1 MFCVFIQK
9 FRFSGFIN
17 IILKCRFLLLSIKKR
32 LIKTDSL
39 MKTSS
44 RLLFSFLGSSQIY
57 ISFEERRLLLILY
70 DLSNEN
76 LNVKQSKEDVP
87 GGLSPLITVL
97 KSLLQATV
105 EFVSIFQRPERKRFP
120 QKVVKNPILP
130 PQITQN
136 RNLLSLSNSLHFH

>member
-1 MFCVFIQK
+1 
-9 FRFSGFIN
+9 
-17 IILKCRFLLLSIKKR
+17 
-32 LIKTDSL
+32 

-44 RLLFSFLGSSQIY
+44 RLLFSLLGSSQIY